1 LKERNNKENIERR
14 PGMREKGASNAPNWL
29 SEDVTYCSLAPLAPH
44 PPLAAGLL
52 FPPNLHHDFLR
63 PISLSFLLVSMKAL
77 RKSLNTRD
85 STQPY
90 ISTPLPPVSRPSA
103 AVTPPQKV
111 IRATSSYRSPTPQQL
126 SFQRGDFF
134 YVIREVTEGG
144 SWYEAHNPVTGAR
157 GLVPKLMFEAFNK
170 GAAP

>member
-1 LKERNNKENIERR
+1 MLPRPPRPQSSTRGWSAFSTQPPPRFSRR
-14 PGMREKGASNAPNWL
+14 P
-29 SEDVTYCSLAPLAPH
+29 
-44 PPLAAGLL
+44 
-52 FPPNLHHDFLR
+52 
-63 PISLSFLLVSMKAL
+63 SLSLFISMKAL
-77 RKSLNTRD
+77 RKSLNNKD
-85 STQPY
+85 SQQPY

-103 AVTPPQKV
+103 AVVPPQKV

-157 GLVPKLMFEAFNK
+157 GIVPKSMFEAFNK